1 MVRQRKQEAERSI
14 VVQVNS
20 ENSYQELFNYCSRYG
35 AVKSAFHYKTP
46 DEQNNFILLEYHER
60 SGCEDTLKHCQFNE
74 DNPGVPVISP
84 FLWFKATST
93 KKSKAKTTTDPPRL
107 RCDDIQPVEEPTL
120 NGLLQSA
127 QSLDDQMLTLY
138 RATCLND
145 LGTRMRFLAANQLE
159 MALNGMF
166 PFIKAFP
173 FGSSVNGFGKVG
185 CDLDMILR
193 MHPFQRL
200 TPTDNSRLV
209 FHTKANLNNE
219 RSQTQRQMEA
229 LGDILHLFLPGV
241 SHVRRIL
248 QARVPIIKFNHEC
261 LDLEVD
267 LSMSNLTGLYMSEL
281 LYLFGE
287 VDERVRPL
295 VFCIRKWASATGITN
310 PSPGRWTSNFSLTL
324 LVLFFLQQLKQPILP
339 SVNQLVKCATS
350 NDIRITDNNINCTFL
365 RDLNNLKFQ
374 RHNKDSLSY
383 LLTQFFEFYSQ
394 FDFTGKAI
402 SLNEG
407 RQTLKPDH
415 AAMWIVNPLET
426 SLNVSKNVSFEEVE
440 RFKFEVKNAA
450 WILEEKSDK
459 ADDPFWGLLNLFKTN
474 KQAIVRPQMFFKS
487 RLVDVNDLFAGGGD
501 HEEAKNHIKFSS
513 STLKNTVNA
522 IRQQTKRE
530 IHKLEMSR
538 TKNKRR

>member
-20 ENSYQELFNYCSRYG
+20 ENSYQELFNYCSQYG

-46 DEQNNFILLEYHER
+46 EEQNNFILLEYQER
-60 SGCEDTLKHCQFNE
+60 SDCEDTLKHCQFNE

-84 FLWFKATST
+84 FLWFKATNT
-93 KKSKAKTTTDPPRL
+93 NKSKGKTTKEPPRL
-107 RCDDIQPVEEPTL
+107 RCDDIQPVEESAL
-120 NGLLQSA
+120 NDMLQSA
-127 QSLDDQMLTLY
+127 QSLDDQILILY

-145 LGTRMRFLAANQLE
+145 LGTRMRFLAANQLQT
-159 MALNGMF
+159 ALNGMF

-193 MHPFQRL
+193 LHPGQRL

-219 RSQTQRQMEA
+219 RSQTQRQMET
-229 LGDILHLFLPGV
+229 LGDILHLFLPAV

-324 LVLFFLQQLKQPILP
+324 LVLFFLQQLKKPILP

-350 NDIRITDNNINCTFL
+350 NDIRITDDNINCTFL
-365 RDLNNLKFQ
+365 RDLNHLKFQ
-374 RHNKDSLSY
+374 RHNEDSLSY

-407 RQTLKPDH
+407 MPTLKPDH

-426 SLNVSKNVSFEEVE
+426 TLNVSKNVSFEEVE

-459 ADDPFWGLLNLFKTN
+459 SDDPFWGLLQLFKTN

-487 RLVDVNDLFAGGGD
+487 RLVDVNDLFVGG
-501 HEEAKNHIKFSS
+501 HEEATDHIKFNS
-513 STLKNTVNA
+513 STIKNTVNS

-530 IHKLEMSR
+530 IHKLELSR